1 MRLHPPGPE
10 GEPIELRT
18 QATIPSASK
27 VDRWLEREKVKKRM
41 CACGCGR
48 PIELVRRHYWTGI
61 PTYRS
66 DCRHRAMQAKRAS
79 VTGEEY
85 INAAQLARK
94 LGVGRTTIGRW
105 IRQGK
110 LPEPK
115 RGISGMLLFP
125 KDFQMPSEM

>member
-1 MRLHPPGPE
+1 VEIEMRLHPPGPE

-27 VDRWLEREKVKKRM
+27 V
-41 CACGCGR
+41 
-48 PIELVRRHYWTGI
+48 
-61 PTYRS
+61 
-66 DCRHRAMQAKRAS
+66 
-79 VTGEEY
+79 
-85 INAAQLARK
+85 
-94 LGVGRTTIGRW
+94 GRW